1 MYIVILTALGVGG
14 ATVIGALI
22 GFLFKDVSRRFSDI
36 ILSFAAGIM
45 LCASVVSLILPSL
58 ENGGKYGI
66 ITTLVGILLGVLSLH
81 ALDILVSRLC
91 KRGGE
96 YEGEEKKRRSV
107 LLFVL
112 AIAIHNMPEG
122 IAAGVG
128 FGTGS
133 ISDAL
138 LIAGAIALQNLP
150 EGMVIVNPMLS
161 VGIRPG
167 RAFFLATLT
176 GLVEVFGA
184 FLGYFAIS
192 VFSALLPFS
201 LAFAGGTML
210 YIIIDEIIPT
220 TRIYGR
226 SATYSLIFGFMLM
239 LLLSSVM
246 G

>member
-14 ATVIGALI
+14 ATVAGSLL
-22 GFLFKDVSRRFSDI
+22 GFLFKDISKRFSDI
-36 ILSFAAGIM
+36 ILSFAGGIM
-45 LCASVVSLILPSL
+45 LCASIISLILPSL

-66 ITTLVGILLGVLSLH
+66 ITTLVGILLGVLGLNG
-81 ALDILVSRLC
+81 LDIFTSRIMDYEDDATDI
-91 KRGGE
+91 KR
-96 YEGEEKKRRSV
+96 KRHKV
-107 LLFVL
+107 MLFVL
-112 AIAIHNMPEG
+112 AIGIHNLPEG

-133 ISDAL
+133 LSEAL
-138 LIAGAIALQNLP
+138 LIAGSIALQNLP
-150 EGMVIVNPMLS
+150 EGMIIVNPMLS
-161 VGIRPG
+161 VGMSAR
-167 RAFFLATLT
+167 RAFFYAALT
-176 GLVEVFGA
+176 GLVEVLGA

-192 VFSALLPFS
+192 VFSALLPFA

-210 YIIIDEIIPT
+210 YIIADEIIPT

-239 LLLSSVM
+239 LLLSAVI